1 MNSQLALSA
10 PAIIDELRG
19 ELAPIL
25 AENGQSFDRLR
36 TVFMIAVQQNPDIL
50 RCSADS
56 LRREISKCAA
66 DGLVPDSKEAVLLPY
81 WDKEAKTFLA
91 NYQPM
96 VYGVVKRMKELGS
109 VFNIVCEIVCQKD
122 TFSFN
127 AADPDSL
134 VHTWDVFSDSPRGE
148 TRAAYVIFRDDQKRV
163 MHREIMTLAELQSVR
178 NASKAPNSP
187 AWRNFEGEMYQK
199 AVLRRGSK
207 YISINNDKIRALIER
222 QDALFDLN
230 ASPAVERV
238 DPFSG
243 RTIEGASGRPALAHN
258 PGATVDNGHRR
269 EREAVASR
277 SDGGADIKTR
287 HSSIN
292 GGHRDQRSEDAG
304 SARDEQ
310 AEQKE
315 EKKKID
321 LPEKPPELPDVSI
334 KAEDV
339 ETATEVFSKVMRVAN
354 EHDLDPADRRVTLK
368 ELVPAWKKSLPDYL
382 HPVLKACIEATDWS
396 IRTAAEGK
404 SWMGDH
410 AAFVFKVKSLLG
422 IEKLNVGKYPD

>member
-1 MNSQLALSA
+1 MNSPLALSA

-50 RCSADS
+50 KCTPES

-81 WDKEAKTFLA
+81 WDRDAQAHLA

-109 VFNIVCEIVCQKD
+109 VFNIVCEIVCRED

-134 VHTWDVFSDSPRGE
+134 VHTWDVFSDTPRGE

-207 YISINNDKIRALIER
+207 YITINNDKIRTLIER

-230 ASPAVERV
+230 ALPAVERI

-243 RTIEGASGRPALAHN
+243 RTIENDASGRPALAHN
-258 PGATVDNGHRR
+258 PGATADTRQRR
-269 EREAVASR
+269 EREPVESR
-277 SDGGADIKTR
+277 SDGGANIQTR
-287 HSSIN
+287 NSGIN
-292 GGHRDQRSEDAG
+292 DGN
-304 SARDEQ
+304 ARDEQ
-310 AEQKE
+310 T
-315 EKKKID
+315 EKKKAD
-321 LPEKPPELPDVSI
+321 LPEKPPVLPDTSVRQ
-334 KAEDV
+334 EDV
-339 ETATEVFSKVMRVAN
+339 EKATEVFSKVLRVAN
-354 EHDLDPADRRVTLK
+354 EHELDPADRRVTLK
-368 ELVPAWKKSLPDYL
+368 QLVPSWKESLPDYL
-382 HPVLKACIEATDWS
+382 HPTLKACIDATDWS